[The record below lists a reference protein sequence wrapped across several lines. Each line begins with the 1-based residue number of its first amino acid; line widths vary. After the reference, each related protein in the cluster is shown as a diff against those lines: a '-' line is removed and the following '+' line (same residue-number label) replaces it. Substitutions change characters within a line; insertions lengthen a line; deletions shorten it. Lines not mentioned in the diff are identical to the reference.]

1 MQNRDKSLQFKQAVG
16 NVIRK
21 NRISKMGL
29 SINKLAME
37 YDFDKSNVSK
47 IERGLYNI
55 HLITAWKMSEAL
67 GIKFSE
73 FAKMLE
79 QELGENFVLMD
90 E

>member
-1 MQNRDKSLQFKQAVG
+1 MQNRDKSLQFKKAVG

-21 NRISKMGL
+21 NRTTKLSL

-47 IERGLYNI
+47 IERGLYSI
-55 HLITAWKMSEAL
+55 HLITAWRMSEAL

-79 QELGENFVLMD
+79 EELGEDFVLMD